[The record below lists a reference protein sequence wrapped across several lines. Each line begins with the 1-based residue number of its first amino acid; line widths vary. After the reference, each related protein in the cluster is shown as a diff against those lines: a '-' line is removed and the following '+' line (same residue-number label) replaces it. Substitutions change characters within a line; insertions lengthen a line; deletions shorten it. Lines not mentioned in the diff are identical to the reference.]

1 MLSSWYISSIRSN
14 IQVGN
19 LCVPKL
25 ATLTTNKDEA
35 AFSQR

>member
-1 MLSSWYISSIRSN
+1 MLSSGYITGIRSR

-25 ATLTTNKDEA
+25 ETLTTNKDEA
-35 AFSQR
+35 EFSQR